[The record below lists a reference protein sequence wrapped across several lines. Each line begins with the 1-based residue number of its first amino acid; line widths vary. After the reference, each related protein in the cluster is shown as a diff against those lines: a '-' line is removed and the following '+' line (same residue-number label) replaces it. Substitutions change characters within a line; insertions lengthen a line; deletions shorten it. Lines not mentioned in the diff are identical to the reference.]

1 MAIQETFTEVRK
13 TWIGFT
19 ILFAFFGSIS
29 FFKGTWWYPYL
40 YSASAFFA
48 FFAAVA
54 PMALLPLFRLWV
66 RFAMFLGWLNT
77 RLILG
82 LVFYLMITPLG
93 LIIRLAGTDLLD
105 EKIDKKAESYW
116 KKRPPAPGPARY
128 EKSY

>member
-1 MAIQETFTEVRK
+1 
-13 TWIGFT
+13 
-19 ILFAFFGSIS
+19 
-29 FFKGTWWYPYL
+29 
-40 YSASAFFA
+40 
-48 FFAAVA
+48 
-54 PMALLPLFRLWV
+54 
-66 RFAMFLGWLNT
+66 MFLGWLNT

-93 LIIRLAGTDLLD
+93 LLIRLAGTDLLD